1 MSISGLNYSV
11 RTKLGGNARLLIHY
25 DFTSGT
31 GTPLIA
37 FEEEGDDADIYLNAV
52 ANQEPAVDT
61 GVFSGIIC
69 DASNTTFEGAADSRQ
84 FATGVFLTGN
94 NADFRKSNLKVVTP
108 TLDYSNLSAIF
119 DMQFTG
125 IVEDGVLFGS
135 LEKTSTTLNDEVI
148 TGAKGFNFGVN
159 DRGKLFYQGFSK
171 KGDFIHTANSIEL
184 SQRNAVSFAIG
195 DNTAEISRFD
205 YLTQTKQSESF
216 AVDTTFIANNEEFYL
231 GGSENYFRE
240 GADGP
245 SGEFKTFTGQLNR
258 FALFSGYIAPNALML
273 IGSGMLGDYF
283 ENPATITQKDIV
295 TGYTQT
301 HVYKTGITGWEYAV
315 TGTLEIS
322 TGREMLT
329 GSISGAAPHNTGEG
343 DRYFGYYTLNNGDV
357 KTVYKEEVGFLETGS
372 GYFYLPTGDGAFAT
386 LGLRP
391 VSGEI
396 TPYVMTEGIKTGG
409 SVIVNLYEPTPQTGA
424 LEEISGIAQT
434 PQTQTVDAITGPPSS
449 GVTMNGPSRLL
460 KKDFLFFL
468 KERV

>member
-1 MSISGLNYSV
+1 MSIRGLDYVV
-11 RTKLGGNARLLIHY
+11 RTRFSNNARLLIHY

-52 ANQEPAVDT
+52 ANQEPAFDT

-69 DASNTTFEGAADSRQ
+69 DATNTLFEGAAASRE
-84 FATGVFLTGN
+84 FATGVFLSGN
-94 NADFRKSNLKVVTP
+94 HADLRKSNLKVATP

-125 IVEDGVLFGS
+125 VVEDGILFGS
-135 LEKTSTTLNDEVI
+135 LEKTSTTLNDEVV

-171 KGDFIHTANSIEL
+171 KGDFIHTASSIEL

-205 YLTQTKQSESF
+205 YLTQTRQSESF
-216 AVDTTFIANNEEFYL
+216 VVDTNFIANNEEFYL

-258 FALFSGYIAPNALML
+258 FALFSGYIPPSALML
-273 IGSGMLGDYF
+273 VGSGMLGDYF
-283 ENPATITQKDIV
+283 ENPAATTQKDIV

-301 HVYKTGITGWEYAV
+301 QVYKTGITGWEYGV

-329 GSISGAAPHNTGEG
+329 GSIKAGDLTGIDEG

-357 KTVYKEEVGFLETGS
+357 KTVYKEEVGFLQTGS
-372 GYFYLPTGDGAFAT
+372 GYFYLPTGNGAFDT

-391 VSGEI
+391 VTGEI
-396 TPYVMTEGIKTGG
+396 TPYTMTEGIKTGG
-409 SVIVNLYEPTPQTGA
+409 SVVVNLYESTPQTGV
-424 LEEISGIAQT
+424 LEEISGIVQK
-434 PQTQTVDAITGPPSS
+434 PETQTVEEITGPPSS
-449 GVTMNGPSRLL
+449 GVTMNGDSQLF

-468 KERV
+468 EERI